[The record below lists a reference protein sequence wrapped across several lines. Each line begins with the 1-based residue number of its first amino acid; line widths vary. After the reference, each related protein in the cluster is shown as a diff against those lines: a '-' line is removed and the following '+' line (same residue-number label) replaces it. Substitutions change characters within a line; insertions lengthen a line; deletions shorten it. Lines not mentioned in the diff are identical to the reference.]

1 MLWILVQDDRH
12 QFQYNIPEKIRNVF
26 FSVKTNITRLFVKL
40 NFHFGKKSIS
50 RILKKIIL
58 KIWTYKL
65 FIFGFISKLSIIDL
79 LILARRYF
87 GQKFFDLCTR
97 QVQIHGG
104 QNIFQIFGLKIPT
117 VTKIKITA
125 CQQKILIFG
134 DDFLL
139 CWRFIG
145 SCITGS

>member
-1 MLWILVQDDRH
+1 M
-12 QFQYNIPEKIRNVF
+12 F
-26 FSVKTNITRLFVKL
+26 FFFVKS
-40 NFHFGKKSIS
+40 NNTYRWNWIFIIGKNSIS
-50 RILKKIIL
+50 RIVLKIIL
-58 KIWTYKL
+58 KKIWTYKL

-87 GQKFFDLCTR
+87 GQKFFDLGTR

-145 SCITGS
+145 SCITGSFKKNTCTYTY